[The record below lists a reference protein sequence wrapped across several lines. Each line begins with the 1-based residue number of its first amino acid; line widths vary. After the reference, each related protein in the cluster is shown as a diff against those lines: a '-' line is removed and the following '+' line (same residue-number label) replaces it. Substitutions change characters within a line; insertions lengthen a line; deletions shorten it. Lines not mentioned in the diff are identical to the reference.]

1 METPLSATYTTAS
14 PTNKQS

>member
-1 METPLSATYTTAS
+1 MKTPRSATYTTAS